1 MSLGMIRAVTY
12 SLFSTERCRQKLMK
26 KGVVQDLIWAC
37 LPHQFQFS
45 FALDHLMGQFMR
57 IPYLKL
63 RKCVRNI
70 TLTLIEREDDTRSWG
85 NFLVYFSHSTT
96 MSCPP
101 RG

>member
-45 FALDHLMGQFMR
+45 QFGPGSPYGTIHENPIFEAEEVYNLDDSYNNE
-57 IPYLKL
+57 PL
-63 RKCVRNI
+63 R
-70 TLTLIEREDDTRSWG
+70 
-85 NFLVYFSHSTT
+85 
-96 MSCPP
+96 
-101 RG
+101 